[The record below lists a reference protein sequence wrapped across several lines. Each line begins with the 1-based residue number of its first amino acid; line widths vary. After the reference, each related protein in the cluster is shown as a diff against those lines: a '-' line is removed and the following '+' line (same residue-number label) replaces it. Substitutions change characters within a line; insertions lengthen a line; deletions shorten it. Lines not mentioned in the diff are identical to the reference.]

1 MIGKIRNFLS
11 KFFTKKNQN
20 IFNYKDFIKNMK
32 KKNKGLMSKN
42 QYLAIAKELNNL
54 SPCNLLVFGLGEDS
68 YLWNSINKGGVTI
81 FLEDNIEWINSMN
94 DGSLKVEHVTY
105 KTSIENQK
113 DIGFIPEKLELPL
126 SDEVLNYK
134 YDFIIVDAPLGH
146 QPPRPLKGPGRMS
159 SIFMASKLIKKNGI
173 AVIDDMGRPI
183 ERQYAFHFFGQE
195 NLIKFIENKVG
206 IFKK

>member
-1 MIGKIRNFLS
+1 MIEKIKNFLS
-11 KFFTKKNQN
+11 KLFTNKNPN
-20 IFNYKDFIKNMK
+20 VFNYKDFIKNMK

-54 SPCNLLVFGLGEDS
+54 SPCNLLVFGLGDDS

-105 KTSIENQK
+105 KTLIENQK

-183 ERQYAFHFFGQE
+183 ERRYAFHFFGQE

>member
-1 MIGKIRNFLS
+1 M
-11 KFFTKKNQN
+11 
-20 IFNYKDFIKNMK
+20 
-32 KKNKGLMSKN
+32 
-42 QYLAIAKELNNL
+42 
-54 SPCNLLVFGLGEDS
+54 
-68 YLWNSINKGGVTI
+68 
-81 FLEDNIEWINSMN
+81 
-94 DGSLKVEHVTY
+94 
-105 KTSIENQK
+105 
-113 DIGFIPEKLELPL
+113 PL